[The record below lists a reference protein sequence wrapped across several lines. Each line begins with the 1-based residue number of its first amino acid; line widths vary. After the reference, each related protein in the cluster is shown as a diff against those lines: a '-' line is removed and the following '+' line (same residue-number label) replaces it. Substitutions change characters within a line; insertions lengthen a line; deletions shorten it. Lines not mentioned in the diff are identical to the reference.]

1 MIHQELESSLIELG
15 RNWPVP
21 SLADR
26 VMRCIARESTPR
38 SRWHGHRRQ
47 RVLFAMAASLLVAM
61 ALPALLLVGGP
72 HTLQAQVVEALKQT
86 SAAHLIISALDEQ
99 SVRRQAEIWYSHD
112 RGFRLESPDETIV
125 DDGKQQWTW
134 WAWQSNAD
142 GVEPVVLRRASS
154 GAAAMIGEMMQLGN
168 APVDWHRQRAKD
180 RDRDVNG
187 RPCQAFIVAPP
198 APPVPGNGAAAVP
211 QPSRFI
217 VWQDSSERIVRIDQ
231 QQQLDGDWRV
241 RREISIDYDIAV
253 PDDKFA
259 ANFPAK
265 ARIIDADRALAER
278 FPLDR
283 ALVTAESGGLLF
295 AVHEACRGED
305 ETWYI
310 VSSVRG
316 TPEYLK
322 EHPPQRRR
330 LNLQTT
336 LLDVAEQPWGPGIDS
351 VAMHRAGMATAEM
364 DGVQYVWWLAVRRR
378 FFTVEN
384 GVRTPF
390 SQPLTEPGTPFLEES
405 EPGRLNVVL
414 TAHYRGARAQETP
427 PRVAVTVPISE
438 PGSRSFVELAD
449 RVRRDLLALGKL
461 NGSVA
466 RLLGGVQGN
475 TVGRLEIDKAT
486 SKDIAEGVVS
496 QIKSL
501 RDFDEFTP
509 SDLGDAANRN

>member
-1 MIHQELESSLIELG
+1 MRVG
-15 RNWPVP
+15 GAFP
-21 SLADR
+21 SLVIVGVGIKMWR
-26 VMRCIARESTPR
+26 SLARL
-38 SRWHGHRRQ
+38 H
-47 RVLFAMAASLLVAM
+47 
-61 ALPALLLVGGP
+61 
-72 HTLQAQVVEALKQT
+72 
-86 SAAHLIISALDEQ
+86 DEN
-99 SVRRQAEIWYSHD
+99 S
-112 RGFRLESPDETIV
+112 F
-125 DDGKQQWTW
+125 
-134 WAWQSNAD
+134 
-142 GVEPVVLRRASS
+142 RASVPPE
-154 GAAAMIGEMMQLGN
+154 ARRFYVAK
-168 APVDWHRQRAKD
+168 RA
-180 RDRDVNG
+180 VITSLPG
-187 RPCQAFIVAPP
+187 R
-198 APPVPGNGAAAVP
+198 
-211 QPSRFI
+211 RFTI
-217 VWQDSSERIVRIDQ
+217 NQSM
-231 QQQLDGDWRV
+231 LT
-241 RREISIDYDIAV
+241 
-253 PDDKFA
+253 DKFA

-316 TPEYLK
+316 TTEYLK

-351 VAMHRAGMATAEM
+351 VAMHRAVMATAEM
-364 DGVQYVWWLAVRRR
+364 DGVHYVWWLAVRRR

-390 SQPLTEPGTPFLEES
+390 PQPLTEPGTPFLEES

-414 TAHYRGARAQETP
+414 TAHYRGARSQETP

-466 RLLGGVQGN
+466 WLLGGVQGN

-509 SDLGDAANRN
+509 SDVGDAANRK